1 MFRRFTPRPT
11 EAILILIAVLVAFL
25 GHILAASAEQL
36 LAEAS
41 VLAALPGALVP
52 PAVLAVSLLSL
63 HLLLC
68 WRRLQGEQLILPIVG
83 LLTAIGLSVI
93 FRLQGSG
100 GVWQQITRGWIP
112 GLILMTLFI
121 LYPGLIERIR
131 RQWPILISLAGLFL
145 LLVTA
150 FFGVVD
156 ETGARLALKLGPLPA
171 VQTSELIKLAL
182 IIFLAWYIES
192 EGEKIEGRPARM
204 IGWFRFPSPTYFI
217 PGVVFV
223 ALATLA
229 LVKMSDFGAILILG
243 VLFVGM
249 LYAGFQPSVFLSVAA
264 IALIMS
270 LFMGL
275 VLAFAWDVPSVIEQR
290 VLAFRDPWSD
300 EPLIINGVPSDITIA
315 EGPGYQIQQA
325 VYAIIAGGLTGTGL
339 GYGSPYYVPLAHSD
353 FIFAAIAEEL
363 GIMGS
368 LAILAFF
375 IILLLRILRV
385 GILLPAG
392 QVFERL
398 LLVGIALHLFTQVFV
413 MVGGTVNLLPLTGV
427 TVPFLSQGGVAMMVN
442 LMEVGM
448 VFALAQRL
456 QS

>member
-1 MFRRFTPRPT
+1 MLRRFTARPT
-11 EAILILIAVLVAFL
+11 EAILILIAILVAFM
-25 GHILAASAEQL
+25 GFILAAVAGQL
-36 LAEAS
+36 QEEAPI
-41 VLAALPGALVP
+41 LPAVAGALLP
-52 PAVLAVSLLSL
+52 PALIAVALVGL
-63 HLLLC
+63 HLLLR

-83 LLTAIGLSVI
+83 LLVAIGTAVI
-93 FRLQGSG
+93 FRLQGPG
-100 GVWQQITRGWIP
+100 GVWQQLTRGWIP
-112 GLILMTLFI
+112 GIILMTLFL

-145 LLVTA
+145 LLLTA
-150 FFGVVD
+150 FFGIAD

-204 IGWFRFPSPTYFI
+204 IGWFRFPAPTFLI

-264 IALIMS
+264 IGLLMT
-270 LFMGL
+270 LVMGL
-275 VLAFAWDVPSVIEQR
+275 VLTFAWDVPSVIEQR
-290 VLAFRDPWSD
+290 ILAFRDPWSD
-300 EPLIINGVPSDITIA
+300 TPLIINGQPSDITIA
-315 EGPGYQIQQA
+315 EGPGYQIQQS
-325 VYAIIAGGLTGTGL
+325 VYAIIAGGLSGTGL
-339 GYGSPYYVPLAHSD
+339 GYGSPQYVPLAHSD
-353 FIFAAIAEEL
+353 FIFAAVAEEL
-363 GIMGS
+363 GLLGS
-368 LAILAFF
+368 LAILALY

-385 GILLPAG
+385 GMLLPAG

-456 QS
+456 PT